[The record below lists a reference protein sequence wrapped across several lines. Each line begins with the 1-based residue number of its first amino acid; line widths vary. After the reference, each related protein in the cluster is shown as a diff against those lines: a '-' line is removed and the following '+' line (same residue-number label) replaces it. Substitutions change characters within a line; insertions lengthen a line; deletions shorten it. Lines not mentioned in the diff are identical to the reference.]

1 MIKDKVNTH
10 FSKEFN
16 GFVWKVMIDEKK
28 DILALE
34 IRNAA
39 TKTTSFTCININNQ
53 QVTIDNLQLEEP
65 WFCGME
71 IISDGVLLL
80 HYYMS
85 ESSPA
90 HKGMIAFDAF
100 TGSKLWENYTHAYA
114 DEELNAFKAY
124 NTRIEPKRY
133 VYLDKTTGEEL
144 KTFGMK
150 TVKREKRSSLIFP
163 VLVNPESVK
172 AHLAPYATEGLL
184 ESANTGNNF
193 ILSFYTKDNQT
204 LTNILRVFNTENE
217 LIWEDKILSD
227 IQNQGSD
234 TFFVYKKCLLYIKN
248 RSKIVGY
255 FL

>member
-16 GFVWKVMIDEKK
+16 GFVWKVMIDEKQ

-39 TKTTSFTCININNQ
+39 AKTTSFTCININNQ
-53 QVTIDNLQLEEP
+53 QVTIDNLQLEDP

-71 IISDGVLLL
+71 IISDGILLL

-100 TGSKLWENYTHAYA
+100 TGIKLWENYTHAYA
-114 DEELNAFKAY
+114 NEELNSFKAY

-133 VYLDKTTGEEL
+133 IYLDKRTGEEIQVSL
-144 KTFGMK
+144 KTAIEE
-150 TVKREKRSSLIFP
+150 EKKPALIFP
-163 VLVNPESVK
+163 GQVSPESVK
-172 AHLAPYATEGLL
+172 DYLSPYTAEGFV
-184 ESANTGNNF
+184 ESANHDNNF
-193 ILSFYTKDNQT
+193 ILSFYIKENQL
-204 LTNILRVFNTENE
+204 LTNILRVFNTDSE
-217 LIWEDKILSD
+217 LIWEDKILFD
-227 IQNQGSD
+227 IQNQGFD

-248 RSKIVGY
+248 RSKIVGI